1 MPDPNLKE
9 WEFVTADVFTSRRFG
24 GNPLAV
30 FPDARGLS
38 DADMQAL
45 AREWNYS
52 ETTFVLPPAD
62 PAHTACVRIFGP
74 AHELPFAGHPNVG
87 TALVL
92 AARMDAPPAEMV
104 FEELAGLVRI
114 ALSVGD
120 GEGMATLEAPLPLQ
134 LGPEVPVDLVAAC
147 AGLRP
152 NQVLTGAHGPVV
164 ASCGLGFAVAEVA
177 PDALG
182 AITAD
187 TAAFREAMAQ
197 APSREGGFSLLAY
210 SRDGDA
216 VRARMFAPLAG
227 IPEDPATGSAAC
239 ALAVLLLHALDR
251 DAHRLTIR
259 QGVEMG
265 RPSLLHAHATRG
277 TDGVRAGV
285 GGGAVMVF
293 QGVAVV

>member
-1 MPDPNLKE
+1 MPDY
-9 WEFVTADVFTSRRFG
+9 EFVTTDVFTGRRFG

-62 PAHTACVRIFGP
+62 PAHTARVRIFGP

-114 ALSVGD
+114 ALSGGD
-120 GEGMATLEAPLPLQ
+120 GEAMATLEAPLPLQ

-147 AGLRP
+147 TGLRP
-152 NQVLTGAHGPVV
+152 DQVLTGTHGPVV

-239 ALAVLLLHALDR
+239 ALAALLLHALDR
-251 DAHRLTIR
+251 DAHRLTIH

-265 RPSLLHAHATRG
+265 RPSLLHAHASRG

-293 QGVAVV
+293 RGVATV

>member
-1 MPDPNLKE
+1 MPDY
-9 WEFVTADVFTSRRFG
+9 EFITTDVFTNRRFG

-30 FPDARGLS
+30 FPDARGL
-38 DADMQAL
+38 ATEQMQSL

-52 ETTFVLPPAD
+52 ETTFVLPPDD
-62 PAHTACVRIFGP
+62 PSHTARVRIFVP
-74 AHELPFAGHPNVG
+74 TAEIPFAGHPNVG

-92 AARMDAPPAEMV
+92 AARMEAPPAAMV

-114 ALSVGD
+114 ALTDGD
-120 GEGMATLEAPLPLQ
+120 GEAMATLEAPQPLQ
-134 LGPEVPVDLVAAC
+134 LGAEIPVDLAAAC
-147 AGLRP
+147 LGLRP
-152 NQVLTGAHGPVV
+152 DQVLTATHRPMV
-164 ASCGLGFAVAEVA
+164 ASCGLGFAIAEVA

-182 AITAD
+182 TITTD
-187 TAAFREAMAQ
+187 TGAFRRAMAA

-210 SRDGDA
+210 SRNGDT

-239 ALAVLLLHALDR
+239 ALAALLLHAGGGNAR
-251 DAHRLTIR
+251 RLTIH

-277 TDGVRAGV
+277 AEGVRAGV
-285 GGGAVMVF
+285 GGGAVTVF
-293 QGVAVV
+293 RGTASL

>member
-1 MPDPNLKE
+1 MAE
-9 WEFVTADVFTSRRFG
+9 YEFVTTDVFTNRRFG

-30 FPDARGLS
+30 FPDARGLTTEQ
-38 DADMQAL
+38 MQAL

-52 ETTFVLPPAD
+52 ETTFVLPPD
-62 PAHTACVRIFGP
+62 NPAHTARVRIFGP

-92 AARMDAPPAEMV
+92 AARMGAPPDAMV
-104 FEELAGLVRI
+104 FEEVAGLVRI
-114 ALSVGD
+114 ALTARD
-120 GEGMATLEAPLPLQ
+120 GKAMATLEAPQPLQ
-134 LGPEVPVDLVAAC
+134 LGAEVPMELAAAC
-147 AGLRP
+147 LGLRP
-152 NQVLTGAHGPVV
+152 DQVVTGTHRPVV
-164 ASCGLGFAVAEVA
+164 ASCGLGFAIAEVA

-182 AITAD
+182 AATTD
-187 TAAFREAMAQ
+187 TSAFRQAMAA

-239 ALAVLLLHALDR
+239 ALAALLLHAGGG

-265 RPSLLHAHATRG
+265 RPSLLHAHASLG
-277 TDGVRAGV
+277 VEGVRAGV
-285 GGGAVMVF
+285 GGGAVTVF
-293 QGVAVV
+293 RGAVSL